1 MSQLLHLRDGG
12 ELATASPVG
21 QNFEHLP
28 STICRRTWATVQCT
42 DAVWVPYGAA
52 PMLVLFVPSKLVQ
65 LGGGMVLA
73 A

>member
-1 MSQLLHLRDGG
+1 MD
-12 ELATASPVG
+12 APVG